1 MPCKVFK
8 KIYKWKESN
17 GGGAAIGYVD
27 LSKHIDIYKGIRNAG
42 RNYKGDRKTANNK
55 YLIFDDKN
63 YLIWIY
69 WYEGIK

>member
-1 MPCKVFK
+1 MLAE
-8 KIYKWKESN
+8 I
-17 GGGAAIGYVD
+17 I
-27 LSKHIDIYKGIRNAG
+27 KGIERP
-42 RNYKGDRKTANNK
+42 NNK